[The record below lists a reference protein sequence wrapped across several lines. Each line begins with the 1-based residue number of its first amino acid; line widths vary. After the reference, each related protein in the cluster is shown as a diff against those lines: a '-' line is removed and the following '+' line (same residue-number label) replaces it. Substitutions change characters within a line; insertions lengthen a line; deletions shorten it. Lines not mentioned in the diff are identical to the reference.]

1 MLAATVQGMTI
12 TESRTVRCRSRAELL
27 ALPPAQYGFSPQESI
42 VAMRMSGKYLLFM
55 GRLDLSH
62 VGEGCRD
69 AAQTLATMATSNP
82 APDSHWML
90 LCYTQSPNLGA
101 ALMTSLAD
109 GLDAVSIMVLSDGAS
124 TWEVVN
130 GTLIDE
136 EAVAVSDA
144 LNQQLSELWPGEVV
158 ASRDEAVAEVYRWQ
172 PSKPLTSAARRRVEA
187 LSDEARMQRLAALL
201 DMREL
206 PDADAAELA
215 VLLGHEEPFA
225 EVVAHMNRDVAQAR
239 RASLL
244 AARVQAS
251 ARNVGTV
258 LSLLALAYWLEG
270 AGALAAECL
279 VQIGRDEGRHPLADT
294 VGVLLKLG
302 VPPSRWDE
310 R

>member
-1 MLAATVQGMTI
+1 MTI
-12 TESRTVRCRSRAELL
+12 TETRTVRCRSRAELL
-27 ALPPAQYGFSPQESI
+27 ALPPAQFGFLPKESV
-42 VAMRMSGKYLLFM
+42 VAMRMSGTEMLFM

-62 VGEGCRD
+62 VGESCQH
-69 AAQTLATMATSNP
+69 AAESITRMAASNP
-82 APDSHWML
+82 ARDPHWML
-90 LCYTQSPNLGA
+90 LGYTASPNLGA

-109 GLDAVSIMVLSDGAS
+109 ELDAVSIMVLTDGTS

-136 EAVAVSDA
+136 EAAVVSDA
-144 LNQQLSELWPGEVV
+144 LTEHIAELWPGEVA
-158 ASRDEAVAEVYRWQ
+158 ASRDEAVAGVYRWQ
-172 PSKPLTSAARRRVEA
+172 PSKELTSAARRRVEA
-187 LSDEARMQRLAALL
+187 LNDAARMELL
-201 DMREL
+201 ESL
-206 PDADAAELA
+206 LGGTLTDAEAAELA
-215 VLLGHEEPFA
+215 VLLGYEEPFG
-225 EVVAHMNRDVAQAR
+225 EVVAQMNRDVAPSR

-244 AARVQAS
+244 AARVQAPVRS
-251 ARNVGTV
+251 VANV

-279 VQIGRDEGRHPLADT
+279 IQINRDEERHPLADT